1 MNADFL
7 LSIFK
12 QKAINEYSC
21 RIKHGEKER
30 YRFYGNRDLNR
41 LSKKAFDNGQDVF
54 YAKHIKPES
63 ERFADRYELSDP
75 IYVYHLKRDLTEE
88 EFDALLTAVN
98 HDEESNEYVMHILP
112 EEYTAL
118 VEQLKRQVDAEILG
132 DLEEP
137 GESTATSATNR
148 NIDDAMQAMI
158 MAKRLYPHIDDETA
172 KDIAEY
178 ASIGKKKN

>member
-1 MNADFL
+1 MNANFL

-30 YRFYGNRDLNR
+30 YKFYGNQDLNR
-41 LSKKAFDNGQDVF
+41 LSRNAFDNGQDVF

-63 ERFADRYELSDP
+63 ERFADRYELSEP

-88 EFDALLTAVN
+88 EFDTLLAAVN
-98 HDEESNEYVMHILP
+98 HDEETPEYVMP

-132 DLEEP
+132 DLEESN
-137 GESTATSATNR
+137 ENTATAATNR

-172 KDIAEY
+172 KSIAEY